1 MNPQQQKNGQQPL
14 PKQEVK
20 AATAEAPKLKDG
32 LKEIVIRRCPDD
44 PRMFEILKRGIRD
57 GKPYEEREGRPV
69 DHKGVAAGRFTTVLS
84 GGGL

>member
-1 MNPQQQKNGQQPL
+1 MNPQQQKGAPA

-20 AATAEAPKLKDG
+20 TEAPKQKDG
-32 LKEIVIRRCPDD
+32 LKEIAIRRCPDD
-44 PRMFEILKRGIRD
+44 PRMFEILRRGIRD